1 MAKPTKPIVAKT
13 TSSKAVKPVA
23 KTVKKVEKK
32 PVVKKVTAA
41 KKESAK
47 PVPAKV
53 SVRKPSTRPTAKK
66 AVPAKAAQKKVVPSK
81 PVAKPVVKKAAATKQ
96 VAKISATAKP
106 SHKPMV
112 KKAVTAKPV
121 AKPLVK
127 KVVTAKPVAKPLVK
141 KVVTA
146 KPVAKPLVK
155 KVVTAKPVAKPLVKK
170 VVVTKPVAKPEV
182 KKAGVAKP
190 VVKPAEKKAVIS
202 KPVEKPVGKKVAV
215 VKPAEKTKKGP
226 VAPAGKKV
234 GAAPREEPPQ
244 DPSDVTIE
252 KKLIALYSLQQ
263 IDSQVDKIRIIR
275 GELPLEVQDLEDE
288 IAGLETRIENYLQEN
303 GALEKSVTE
312 KKISIK
318 DSQALI
324 KKYEEQ
330 QMNVRNNRE
339 YDSLTKEIEI
349 QSLEIQLSEKRIRE
363 FQQALEAKTEEIN
376 RFQSILSDRKND
388 LDIKK
393 NELDDIVAETE
404 KEENELIR
412 NSEINRK
419 YIEER
424 LITAY
429 TRIRK
434 NARNG
439 LAVVQIERDACGGCF
454 NKIPPQHQLDI
465 RMHKKIIVCEYC
477 GRILV
482 DDGIVNLVN

>member
-1 MAKPTKPIVAKT
+1 MAKT
-13 TSSKAVKPVA
+13 TKPNIAKTTPAKAVKPA
-23 KTVKKVEKK
+23 PKAEKKVEKK
-32 PVVKKVTAA
+32 PVVKKDSVA
-41 KKESAK
+41 KKETAK
-47 PVPAKV
+47 PVA
-53 SVRKPSTRPTAKK
+53 
-66 AVPAKAAQKKVVPSK
+66 AKAAVKKPATKAATPKPAAKPAPKKATPAKPAEKKIVTSK
-81 PVAKPVVKKAAATKQ
+81 PVKKPVVKK
-96 VAKISATAKP
+96 VVISKLVEKP
-106 SHKPMV
+106 
-112 KKAVTAKPV
+112 A
-121 AKPLVK
+121 VK
-127 KVVTAKPVAKPLVK
+127 KV
-141 KVVTA
+141 
-146 KPVAKPLVK
+146 
-155 KVVTAKPVAKPLVKK
+155 
-170 VVVTKPVAKPEV
+170 
-182 KKAGVAKP
+182 
-190 VVKPAEKKAVIS
+190 VIS
-202 KPVEKPVGKKVAV
+202 KPVEKPAVKKVMTSKPVEKPAVKKVAPR
-215 VKPAEKTKKGP
+215 KPAEKPKKEP
-226 VAPAGKKV
+226 VPAVVKKTF
-234 GAAPREEPPQ
+234 AFAKQEPPQ
-244 DPSDVTIE
+244 DLSEVTIE

-303 GALEKSVTE
+303 SALEKSITE
-312 KKISIK
+312 KKFSIK

-363 FQQALEAKTEEIN
+363 FQLALEAKTEEIN
-376 RFQSILSDRKND
+376 RFQSILADRKND
-388 LDIKK
+388 LEIKK

-419 YIEER
+419 FIEER

-482 DDGIVNLVN
+482 DDGIVNLVH